1 LNNLCLQSGLILP
14 IDEDDL
20 SFLTQYAVQTR
31 YPGDDPTPDEAKRAL
46 EIARAVRKY
55 AKPLL

>member
-1 LNNLCLQSGLILP
+1 MSDPTNPQDWAD
-14 IDEDDL
+14 DEDDL

-31 YPGDDPTPDEAKRAL
+31 YPGDDPTPEEAKRAL
-46 EIARAVRKY
+46 EIAKAVRKY